1 MERIPPDLLPS
12 EQAQNSQ
19 NPPPAT
25 QSDPPLNVDQNT
37 QTTQTPQNP
46 PLDAGTA
53 SAPASP
59 PDSALQALLDHLL
72 DHVMG
77 SGAQHGIGENNTNT
91 GTNAAPPPATP
102 EAAPATLAP
111 PIAAI
116 FPAGAVAGAQ
126 IANSDSS
133 GENAGAIVITVNY
146 MFMDGTDQASPGRTG
161 LLVVTL
167 PNNATNREPRVISLF
182 ITLATRMAYLALV
195 NGTAAHKGIT
205 IEKFQSL
212 ATKLLAEVGDSVC
225 PICFEG
231 YEEAPNVEE
240 IVGKA
245 AKKRKLDDG
254 ETVTLRLDDER
265 PERGE
270 EASDLASDPAPE
282 LASAAAAASSRPDA
296 ADSRSVPAKYLSEL
310 STEFPHS
317 PIVLPC
323 GHVFGK
329 DCVLQWLKDKKTCP
343 LCRSPVEDTA
353 QLSNSE
359 APISY
364 IRFGGTE
371 NSSVNPPSA
380 NTQPAPAEADSDG
393 DGGLAFLRRA
403 TLVIFHPLRAPT
415 APTAPSPTEGLEAD
429 STAENAAD
437 ARARNSSV
445 SPVIDNILSYFTRAR
460 RQREEGGEPLF
471 PMGVASRRTAGG
483 VQTLL
488 TDSENFDNL
497 TLLTGDGGSENRS
510 GASGNASTAAVAARD
525 EVASAANGDETAVSG
540 TDVPR
545 SSTRSETSGLST
557 TTNEHADNG
566 SGAAQ

>member
-1 MERIPPDLLPS
+1 MDRIPPDLLPS
-12 EQAQNSQ
+12 DQPQNPP
-19 NPPPAT
+19 NPPPAPL
-25 QSDPPLNVDQNT
+25 SDPPLNGGQNT
-37 QTTQTPQNP
+37 QTPQIP
-46 PLDAGTA
+46 SLDTTTA
-53 SAPASP
+53 SAPPSP

-77 SGAQHGIGENNTNT
+77 SGARHGAGENSTNT
-91 GTNAAPPPATP
+91 AAPPPP
-102 EAAPATLAP
+102 PQEAVPLPQAP

-126 IANSDSS
+126 IANSDAS

-195 NGTAAHKGIT
+195 NGAAAHKGIT

-212 ATKLLAEVGDSVC
+212 ATKLLAEVADSVC

-231 YEEAPNVEE
+231 YEEAPDVEQ
-240 IVGKA
+240 IVGKV
-245 AKKRKLDDG
+245 AKKRKLDGG
-254 ETVTLRLDDER
+254 ETVTLRLDEER

-270 EASDLASDPAPE
+270 AVPNTASDPAHEP
-282 LASAAAAASSRPDA
+282 ATAAADAEASSGRGSP
-296 ADSRSVPAKYLSEL
+296 DSRSVPAKYLSEL
-310 STEFPHS
+310 TTEFPHS

-343 LCRSPVEDTA
+343 LCRSPVEESA

-371 NSSVNPPSA
+371 SSAVD
-380 NTQPAPAEADSDG
+380 QPAATAQPAAAEG
-393 DGGLAFLRRA
+393 DGEGDSGLAFLRRA
-403 TLVIFHPLRAPT
+403 TLVIFHPLRAP
-415 APTAPSPTEGLEAD
+415 AGPTAPSPSDILGAD
-429 STAENAAD
+429 TSPENAAD

-483 VQTLL
+483 VQTVL
-488 TDSENFDNL
+488 TDAENFDNL
-497 TLLTGDGGSENRS
+497 TLLTGDAEIGDRNGASDAS
-510 GASGNASTAAVAARD
+510 GATADASRNDAAALA
-525 EVASAANGDETAVSG
+525 ENGDETAVTGPGSG
-540 TDVPR
+540 
-545 SSTRSETSGLST
+545 SETLGDRTSSATGLST
-557 TTNEHADNG
+557 APNGRPGNG
-566 SGAAQ
+566 SGASQ